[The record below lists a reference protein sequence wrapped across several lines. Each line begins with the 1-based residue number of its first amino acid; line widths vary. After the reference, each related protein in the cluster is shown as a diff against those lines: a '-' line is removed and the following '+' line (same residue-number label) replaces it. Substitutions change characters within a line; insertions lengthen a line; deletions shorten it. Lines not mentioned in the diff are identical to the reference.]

1 MTRLKIGTE
10 EVGDSSKQ
18 AETEI
23 TIYAKI
29 GDFNGLSQA
38 DEMLHQI
45 QAGVTGP
52 GGKVR
57 VRAETRGGVT
67 TYTETIKTQADNE
80 NDSLHAMIEMT
91 AEIGKEYFDAFVMM
105 AGGATV
111 KDRYDFKVKKIEG
124 LAVMMLDYMGWKEA
138 GELITKTMETLFT
151 EGYATN
157 DLARFMNNGKPMGSK
172 EFGDKLI
179 AEL

>member
-1 MTRLKIGTE
+1 
-10 EVGDSSKQ
+10 
-18 AETEI
+18 
-23 TIYAKI
+23 
-29 GDFNGLSQA
+29 
-38 DEMLHQI
+38 
-45 QAGVTGP
+45 
-52 GGKVR
+52 VR

-124 LAVMMLDYMGWKEA
+124 LAVGDGGVEFDPSTMWFSVDVYKTPEGTYKPWCKIDLEIDDLLMHQGEHGEDTPLNLTLRLSRLPFKPSEAFLAKEA
-138 GELITKTMETLFT
+138 TPEQQAIVD
-151 EGYATN
+151 
-157 DLARFMNNGKPMGSK
+157 DLWGNKK
-172 EFGDKLI
+172 
-179 AEL
+179 